1 MDGGMGGDMNS
12 LLAEAGRDLAGA
24 SIATADT
31 IPLSPVL
38 QAAELAHRLAQD
50 FANDSDARLP
60 RADGPGGADALSDG
74 QSLVEVATLSVGAV
88 GDGSQQPVAGRGG
101 GTQLPA
107 VSSVYGEA
115 PVPME
120 GRTQPADALSAAY
133 EPSIGRVTTGGRAT
147 GPATIEV
154 GYKHHRPPT
163 LAQLRL
169 NKDKSTCMWMRAVVA
184 TWPQP
189 SNSKGRRDIDADEE
203 EITAACVEGTN
214 ATLKTWSTRR
224 RTAIA
229 FADFLCRTVCRDPSE
244 PPPTQGQLDYRVRRA
259 FLCMTPDTR
268 SYITL
273 FLEARR
279 RGYPVAGST
288 APITVLTL
296 EDYSSA
302 LVFLFG
308 EALMEG
314 TTGGPKVVP
323 DCEQRNSEWKQKGVA
338 EKADE
343 AKIRERPGSMIGNP
357 MHTDVVKR
365 YKSAAEKDARVNGEQ
380 SVTSAPVTAAMMQR
394 LYATLV
400 MSYLPGH
407 GGTVS
412 STPPN
417 GLDGA
422 TPPGAAAPAESAVPS
437 SLAKC
442 DFIVY
447 CLYAFA
453 WMTLARPL
461 SLISMKHK
469 DISLPDLGLPRNQE
483 FMNM

>member
-1 MDGGMGGDMNS
+1 MRLFLTSGLG
-12 LLAEAGRDLAGA
+12 LLPLTTSHRHPSYRCVTPGAGRRRPTPFPLTPSSDCYFWRDACSPHPLVAIPG
-24 SIATADT
+24 TAPPWDC
-31 IPLSPVL
+31 
-38 QAAELAHRLAQD
+38 
-50 FANDSDARLP
+50 ARLLP
-60 RADGPGGADALSDG
+60 RRFAHPVVPASLHHSSCRRVSPGAECRQRS
-74 QSLVEVATLSVGAV
+74 
-88 GDGSQQPVAGRGG
+88 
-101 GTQLPA
+101 
-107 VSSVYGEA
+107 
-115 PVPME
+115 
-120 GRTQPADALSAAY
+120 
-133 EPSIGRVTTGGRAT
+133 PSPSFTPLGIRR
-147 GPATIEV
+147 
-154 GYKHHRPPT
+154 RP
-163 LAQLRL
+163 LRL
-169 NKDKSTCMWMRAVVA
+169 RA
-184 TWPQP
+184 PE
-189 SNSKGRRDIDADEE
+189 D
-203 EITAACVEGTN
+203 ITAACVKGTN

-229 FADFLCRTVCRDPSE
+229 FADFLSRTVCRDRSE
-244 PPPTQGQLDYRVRRA
+244 PPPTQGQLDHRVRRA

-273 FLEARR
+273 FLEARQH
-279 RGYPVAGST
+279 GYPVAGSSS
-288 APITVLTL
+288 PITVLTL

-323 DCEQRNSEWKQKGVA
+323 DCEQRNSKWKQKGVA
-338 EKADE
+338 ERAEE
-343 AKIRERPGSMIGNP
+343 AKIREQPGSMIGNP

-380 SVTSAPVTAAMMQR
+380 SVTSAPVTAAMMHR

-407 GGTVS
+407 GVPAGC
-412 STPPN
+412 TPPT
-417 GLDGA
+417 GPDVAPPPGSA
-422 TPPGAAAPAESAVPS
+422 TPAEKAVPS

-469 DISLPDLGLPRNQE
+469 DVSLPDLSLPRNQE
-483 FMNM
+483 FMNR

>member
-1 MDGGMGGDMNS
+1 MNS
-12 LLAEAGRDLAGA
+12 LFAEAGRHLAGA
-24 SIATADT
+24 SIANADN

-38 QAAELAHRLAQD
+38 QAAELGHRLAEELENEEVALLPETDDQD
-50 FANDSDARLP
+50 
-60 RADGPGGADALSDG
+60 GAGALADG
-74 QSLVEVATLSVGAV
+74 QSLVGEISTASLGAV
-88 GDGSQQPVAGRGG
+88 RDGSQQTVAGQDGDALRPVVATDHA
-101 GTQLPA
+101 GTLLQ
-107 VSSVYGEA
+107 
-115 PVPME
+115 ME
-120 GRTQPADALSAAY
+120 GRTHP
-133 EPSIGRVTTGGRAT
+133 GGGVSTAGETSTDGAITDGTVT
-147 GPATIEV
+147 GPSTIEV
-154 GYKHHRPPT
+154 AYKHQRPPT
-163 LAQLRL
+163 LAQLRV
-169 NKDKSTCMWMRAVVA
+169 NNDKSTCKWMRAVVA

-189 SNSKGRRDIDADEE
+189 LNSKGRRDIDADEE
-203 EITAACVEGTN
+203 DITAACVEGTN

-229 FADFLCRTVCRDPSE
+229 FADFLSRTVCRDRSE
-244 PPPTQGQLDYRVRRA
+244 PPPTQGQLDHRVRRA

-273 FLEARR
+273 FLEARQ
-279 RGYPVAGST
+279 RGYPVAGSSS
-288 APITVLTL
+288 PITVLTL

-323 DCEQRNSEWKQKGVA
+323 DCEQRNSKWKQKGVA
-338 EKADE
+338 ERAEE
-343 AKIRERPGSMIGNP
+343 AKIREQPGSMIGNP
-357 MHTDVVKR
+357 MHTDVLKR
-365 YKSAAEKDARVNGEQ
+365 YKSAAEKDARVHGEQ
-380 SVTSAPVTAAMMQR
+380 SVTSAPVTAAMMHR

-407 GGTVS
+407 GVPAGC
-412 STPPN
+412 TPPP
-417 GLDGA
+417 GPDVAPPPGSA
-422 TPPGAAAPAESAVPS
+422 TPAEKAVPS

-469 DISLPDLGLPRNQE
+469 DVSLPDLSLPRNQE
-483 FMNM
+483 FMNR